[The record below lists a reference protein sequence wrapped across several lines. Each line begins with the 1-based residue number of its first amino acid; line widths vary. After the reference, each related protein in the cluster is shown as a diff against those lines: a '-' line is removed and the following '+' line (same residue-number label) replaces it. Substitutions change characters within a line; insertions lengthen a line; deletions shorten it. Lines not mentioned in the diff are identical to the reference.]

1 VRLTLYAAGVEV
13 LERRGS
19 SLFLAPAML
28 TVLRFVEEYLGSEIK
43 VVGRG
48 SVSLGRRVS
57 SPDLWE

>member
-1 VRLTLYAAGVEV
+1 MLYAAGVEV

-19 SLFLAPAML
+19 LLFLAPAML
-28 TVLRFVEEYLGSEIK
+28 SVLRFMEEYLRSEIK

-48 SVSLGRRVS
+48 SVSLGGWVS